1 MEEDRECW
9 QLLPKPPKIAK
20 TTCYD
25 RCIFCQTKNDVLR
38 KAKPSSVEKVISALE
53 VRQDE
58 VSQRISSED
67 RLHRE
72 GDVLWHSSCFETY
85 TSKQNLQYQTVQSSS
100 DIEVQRRKRDTPFT
114 WSKCIFCKHVTK
126 KKDRQLINIATFE
139 ACNSIKE
146 SAEARKDC
154 ELLNVLESVNYDL
167 IAAEGKYH
175 KACHASYTSKVNLER
190 KQRSSSA
197 EENVFDEVFN
207 WLMTII
213 P

>member
-1 MEEDRECW
+1 MDCYLRKLTLHVEENRECW

-25 RCIFCQTKNDVLR
+25 RCIFCQTKNDVFR
-38 KAKPSSVEKVISALE
+38 KAKPSSVEKVISVLE

-58 VSQRISSED
+58 VSQSISSED
-67 RLHRE
+67 LLRRE
-72 GDVLWHSSCFETY
+72 GDVFWHSLCHETY
-85 TSKQNLQYQTVQSSS
+85 TSKQNLQYHSVQSSS
-100 DIEVQRRKRDTPFT
+100 DIEDQRRKRDTPFD
-114 WSKCIFCKHVTK
+114 WSKCIFCKNVTK

-146 SAEARKDC
+146 SAEARKDP

-175 KACHASYTSKVNLER
+175 KACHASYTSKVNL
-190 KQRSSSA
+190 
-197 EENVFDEVFN
+197 
-207 WLMTII
+207 
-213 P
+213 